1 MGNIISNSDLFS
13 HLKCNECHEVLDYK
27 SDYGIPYLA
36 YVIGKGKYNKKY
48 FCINC
53 LNELMDKNR

>member
-1 MGNIISNSDLFS
+1 MGNIISNIDLFS
-13 HLKCNECHEVLDYK
+13 HLKCNECQEVLDHK

-48 FCINC
+48 YCMNC
-53 LNELMDKNR
+53 LNELMEKNR